1 MGYSPWSRKESDTTE
16 QLHFHFFFPVVR
28 NPLVSAKDPGTIP
41 GQGAKSPY
49 AAGQLG
55 PHTSAE
61 TQQTPPQSKEKAT
74 LNLLAIAPHSL
85 PTSASAFVVVQLL
98 SCVRVCDPV
107 DCSTPGFPPSLC
119 PRAQSDSCSLNW

>member
-1 MGYSPWSRKESDTTE
+1 MGYSPWGRKESDTTE
-16 QLHFHFFFPVVR
+16 QLAFHFFFPVVR
-28 NPLVSAKDPGTIP
+28 NPLVSAKDPGTLP

-74 LNLLAIAPHSL
+74 LNRP
-85 PTSASAFVVVQLL
+85 AFSPDLCL
-98 SCVRVCDPV
+98 SICC
-107 DCSTPGFPPSLC
+107 CSVAKLC
-119 PRAQSDSCSLNW
+119 AGL